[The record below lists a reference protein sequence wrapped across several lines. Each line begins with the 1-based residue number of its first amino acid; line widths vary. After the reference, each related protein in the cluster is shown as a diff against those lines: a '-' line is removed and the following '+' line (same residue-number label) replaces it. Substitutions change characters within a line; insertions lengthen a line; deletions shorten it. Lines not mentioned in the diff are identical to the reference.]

1 MRLVVACVDQIYVGK
16 MYRNP
21 SPPPGVESAEQIT
34 PVSTVTSILLKLLQG
49 IENNTID
56 AGSQVMSDFV
66 EDTPYERTLCG
77 AWDLASVEEYAVAL
91 MECKA
96 HRVLLKIITTSA
108 RTRTRELAMGTLANL
123 SCHWDVGVGL
133 TLIDDGDL
141 VKVVGMLLLEEADS
155 RTLVE
160 TSRFLK
166 STLTNLLDP
175 LRTPNAHPHISDILT
190 RQNLFQHYVFII
202 TNTLN
207 PELLLESLRTLYWI
221 LVYLYANALTFD
233 VVLPEDALFLIRWGT
248 ERLEEEGAGF
258 GVGVNREVAKAIMD
272 LLLAVFR
279 SGCVKKEECG
289 DLAPSLASSVRHIML
304 HIQEDDD
311 KQDEEIQRLAAALT
325 DGLVVRNR

>member
-1 MRLVVACVDQIYVGK
+1 

-21 SPPPGVESAEQIT
+21 SPPPGVEPTEQT
-34 PVSTVTSILLKLLQG
+34 TSVSTVTPILLKLLQG

-56 AGSQVMSDFV
+56 AGFSSSQGMSDFV

-96 HRVLLKIITTSA
+96 HRILLKVLNRVDTGMTIRSILNLYIGSSDFVFMNQQIITTST
-108 RTRTRELAMGTLANL
+108 RPRTRELAMGTLANL
-123 SCHWDVGVGL
+123 SCHWDIGIGL
-133 TLIDDGDL
+133 TLINDEDL
-141 VKVVGMLLLEEADS
+141 VRVVGMLLLEEGDS

-160 TSRFLK
+160 TSRFGYSNYTNLVPLPCISLICSALLRFLK

-190 RQNLFQHYVFII
+190 RQNLFQHCVFII

-207 PELLLESLRTLYWI
+207 LELLLESLRTLYWI
-221 LVYLYANALTFD
+221 LVYLYANALTSG

-248 ERLEEEGAGF
+248 ERLEEEGARLGM
-258 GVGVNREVAKAIMD
+258 GVNREVAKATMD
-272 LLLAVFR
+272 LLLAIFR
-279 SGCVKKEECG
+279 SGSVKKEECG
-289 DLAPSLASSVRHIML
+289 
-304 HIQEDDD
+304 
-311 KQDEEIQRLAAALT
+311 T
-325 DGLVVRNR
+325 F